1 MRGTLK
7 LMIVE
12 VSLEVSL
19 LVYFNKSITLV
30 LYSYVRKFDI
40 S

>member
-7 LMIVE
+7 YMIVE

-19 LVYFNKSITLV
+19 LVYFNKSIAL
-30 LYSYVRKFDI
+30 DI
-40 S
+40 

>member
-19 LVYFNKSITLV
+19 LVYFNKSIAL
-30 LYSYVRKFDI
+30 DI
-40 S
+40 

>member
-19 LVYFNKSITLV
+19 LVYFNKGIALV
-30 LYSYVRKFDI
+30 I
-40 S
+40 

>member
-1 MRGTLK
+1 MRGTLI

-19 LVYFNKSITLV
+19 LVYFNKSIAL
-30 LYSYVRKFDI
+30 DI
-40 S
+40 

>member
-7 LMIVE
+7 LMKVE

-19 LVYFNKSITLV
+19 LVYFNKSIAL
-30 LYSYVRKFDI
+30 DI
-40 S
+40 

>member
-7 LMIVE
+7 LMKVE
-12 VSLEVSL
+12 VSLEVAL

-30 LYSYVRKFDI
+30 L
-40 S
+40 

>member
-1 MRGTLK
+1 MRGTLI

-19 LVYFNKSITLV
+19 LVYFNKSITL
-30 LYSYVRKFDI
+30 DI
-40 S
+40 